1 MNPTDN
7 PDDDALPQPAEGDD
21 PMAAL
26 LGGLD
31 LGSLMETAQQMTQQ
45 LAAAQDELAAT
56 EVEGSA
62 GGNAVRVT
70 VTGDLHPVA
79 VAIDPAVVDPDET
92 ELLEDLVLTA
102 WRDAVA
108 KADRLQSGGQ
118 AGQAAGMDLGALGL
132 DASALGLG
140 APPAATGEGDG

>member
-1 MNPTDN
+1 MNPAHS
-7 PDDDALPQPAEGDD
+7 PDDDPTPQPTEGDD

-31 LGSLMETAQQMTQQ
+31 LGSLVETAQQMTEQ

-62 GGNAVRVT
+62 GGNKVRVT
-70 VTGDLHPVA
+70 LTGDLHPVA
-79 VAIDPAVVDPDET
+79 VAIDAEVVDPDDT
-92 ELLEDLVLTA
+92 ELLEDLVLAA

-108 KADRLQSGGQ
+108 VADRLQSEGQ

-132 DASALGLG
+132 DATTLGLG
-140 APPAATGEGDG
+140 APSAATGDGDG